1 MNLQEANTALKVLLE
16 QREKDKNELEEMVLA
31 NVRSL
36 LLPSLERLRGCR
48 LNDRQKIY
56 VDSLETNLQTIVSPF
71 LHRFSNRFLN
81 LTPVEIQVASLVK
94 EGKST
99 KEISSMIN
107 VSERG
112 VEFHRNNI
120 RKKLGL
126 TNAKTNLRSYLLSL
140 S

>member
-1 MNLQEANTALKVLLE
+1 
-16 QREKDKNELEEMVLA
+16 
-31 NVRSL
+31 
-36 LLPSLERLRGCR
+36 
-48 LNDRQKIY
+48 
-56 VDSLETNLQTIVSPF
+56 
-71 LHRFSNRFLN
+71 
-81 LTPVEIQVASLVK
+81 
-94 EGKST
+94 
-99 KEISSMIN
+99 MIN